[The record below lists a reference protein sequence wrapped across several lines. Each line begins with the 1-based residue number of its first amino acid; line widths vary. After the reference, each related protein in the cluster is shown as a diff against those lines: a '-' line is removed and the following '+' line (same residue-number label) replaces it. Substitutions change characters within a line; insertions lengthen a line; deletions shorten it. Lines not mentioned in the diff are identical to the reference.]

1 MTRNEP
7 FQTDQLQQDLDYVAG
22 AVRRRDRPVGVPAIY
37 FLWAAIIAVGFALP
51 DFAPEGTGPFWLA
64 ASVGGGLLSWW
75 LGARAE
81 RRSGINDRALGLRY
95 GLHWGIGGIAF
106 VLTFLPLLLGRVPVQ
121 QGGAQFLFTTGLL
134 YALAGVHLERGLLW
148 SGLLMLAAFAV
159 LTLFALPYTW
169 TISGVVIALSLAWA
183 GLSAR
188 RAIAAGACA

>member
-1 MTRNEP
+1 MTQN
-7 FQTDQLQQDLDYVAG
+7 DQLQQDLHYVAG

-37 FLWAAIIAVGFALP
+37 FLWAAIIAVGFALI
-51 DFAPEGTGPFWLA
+51 DFAPHRANVFWL
-64 ASVGGGLLSWW
+64 VCGFGGGLLSWW
-75 LGARAE
+75 LGARAD
-81 RRSGINDRALGLRY
+81 RRSGVNDRELGLRY
-95 GLHWGIGGIAF
+95 GLHWGIGGVAF
-106 VLTFLPLLLGRVPVQ
+106 MLTFLPLLLGRVPPQ

-169 TISGVVIALSLAWA
+169 TITGIVIALSLAWA

-188 RAIAAGACA
+188 RAIADGARA